1 MRASDSGLEYHA
13 VKLNAQTA
21 HAQFTQ
27 IQVAFSAAATRY
39 DQAAHIQRQAA
50 EQFAQWLATQP
61 IASPQTILEVGC
73 GTGFLTAQLVE
84 RYPHTAILATDIAP
98 AMLAQAQ
105 QRITAPQVHWQVLD
119 AQQGAPQAS
128 DWLVSA
134 LCFQWFQPLA
144 EALQKLWEKT
154 EVLAFS
160 VVLADSFRDWRAAH
174 DALQLSCGLQPL
186 PSWENLHAL
195 CSALQPASLTSER
208 VSLLENHANALA
220 FAQSMK
226 AIGAHVPRA
235 EHEPAGLRSPLRQ
248 VLKVLPQPY
257 TVNYEIGF
265 FCLRKK

>member
-1 MRASDSGLEYHA
+1 
-13 VKLNAQTA
+13 VKLDAQTTD
-21 HAQFTQ
+21 AQFTQ

-84 RYPHTAILATDIAP
+84 RYPQTSILATDIAP

-105 QRITAPQVHWQVLD
+105 QRITAPQVQWQVLD

-195 CSALQPASLTSER
+195 CSALQPASSLTSER
-208 VSLLENHANALA
+208 VSLLETHANALA

-265 FCLRKK
+265 FCLRKNKEKK